1 MCQLDRLGL
10 YIVPMLKTLAA
21 LLKPAATRLSWVVLT
36 ILGLAC
42 FVVAAF
48 MWDLKAGLGATGI
61 ALFLLELRIDFEKRE
76 RAALADKDG
85 GRG

>member
-1 MCQLDRLGL
+1 
-10 YIVPMLKTLAA
+10 MLRTFAA
-21 LLKPAATRLSWVVLT
+21 LLAPALTRLSWVVLT

-48 MWDLKAGLGATGI
+48 LWDLKAGLGATGV

-76 RAALADKDG
+76 RAEQADPDG
-85 GRG
+85 RRG